1 MTLTLRDI
9 TRRHMIEN
17 ALRRSEEQYRSVI
30 ETASDAI
37 ITTDLQ
43 GTIITWNKGAE
54 NIYGYSADEIIN
66 KSFIVLFPEHFT
78 LVNQNRMLEHFAQHN
93 MGIIFQD
100 TQIPAK
106 RKDGSEFIAEGSV
119 SKWESNEGIFLTAIV
134 RGITERKQAEEALR
148 RSEIQYRSV
157 IETAYDAIITTD
169 NAGIIVGWNN
179 GAEKIFG
186 YSVNEI
192 INKPYLTLMPE
203 RLHAK
208 YLQRLKGFGENSNNV
223 QRGESF
229 GRRKDGSE
237 FPAEGSLSMWKTD
250 EGVFFTTTAR
260 DISDRKLAEDLINK
274 VNNCLLSFTPD
285 PDKNIQTIVETVG
298 LILNADGASYHKI
311 AGRYVTIKSQ
321 WNMQSS
327 ENSLPPIK
335 APNFRAMFAHNSD
348 KACIYI
354 PLHKQSFE
362 SKESSRMHYQ
372 FETSIA
378 VPIKDYNTFMG
389 TLNVSFKNKRILNQN
404 EENALT
410 ILAKAIGT
418 EEYRKRY
425 LAKLNKNQR
434 ELTAAKK
441 RLDSFSQKILSIR
454 EEEKKSLSNNLHDEI
469 GSMVVALSSC
479 LTISKE
485 EIIENNPDRALQRIN
500 QAETA
505 LRQSVDNLKKIVVD
519 LRPPQFEIIGL
530 SGILKELCT
539 SFYHQTAIDLD
550 CRFNIKDK
558 HVSDNA
564 AIAIYRVC
572 QEALNNIVKHAK
584 AKRVKIEI
592 GSEKR
597 KITVSISDDGRGFD
611 FRKYNDSYKGEIKL
625 GLISMRERIEALGGT
640 FIIESTQ
647 NQGTTIHATLPS
659 R

>member
-1 MTLTLRDI
+1 
-9 TRRHMIEN
+9 
-17 ALRRSEEQYRSVI
+17 
-30 ETASDAI
+30 
-37 ITTDLQ
+37 
-43 GTIITWNKGAE
+43 
-54 NIYGYSADEIIN
+54 
-66 KSFIVLFPEHFT
+66 
-78 LVNQNRMLEHFAQHN
+78 
-93 MGIIFQD
+93 
-100 TQIPAK
+100 
-106 RKDGSEFIAEGSV
+106 
-119 SKWESNEGIFLTAIV
+119 
-134 RGITERKQAEEALR
+134 
-148 RSEIQYRSV
+148 
-157 IETAYDAIITTD
+157 
-169 NAGIIVGWNN
+169 
-179 GAEKIFG
+179 
-186 YSVNEI
+186 
-192 INKPYLTLMPE
+192 
-203 RLHAK
+203 
-208 YLQRLKGFGENSNNV
+208 
-223 QRGESF
+223 
-229 GRRKDGSE
+229 
-237 FPAEGSLSMWKTD
+237 MWKTD

-298 LILNADGASYHKI
+298 LILNADGAAYHKI
-311 AGRYVTIKSQ
+311 DSRYVTIKSQ

-335 APNFRAMFAHNSD
+335 APNFRAMFVHNSD

-425 LAKLNKNQR
+425 LAKLIKNQR
-434 ELTAAKK
+434 KLTAAKK

-485 EIIENNPDRALQRIN
+485 EIIENNPDQALQRIN

-592 GSEKR
+592 NSEKR